1 MARGPHQCGSLQN
14 TIKPGKLKS
23 LTQEPRP
30 DVRCGSECE
39 ELALIIFW
47 FALVLLWG
55 FTNAS
60 AQTLD
65 QTFDQIG
72 KLKRHSSR

>member
-1 MARGPHQCGSLQN
+1 MWFSAKHYQVGKTELLTQSRGPMSVVVQN
-14 TIKPGKLKS
+14 AK
-23 LTQEPRP
+23 
-30 DVRCGSECE
+30 

-47 FALVLLWG
+47 FALVLLWT